1 MNVNNKEKIAILTD
15 SGCDIPENLIEKYH
29 MKVLSLKII
38 YKDQVF
44 SDGIDIDAAYVYEGF
59 AKEIPKTST
68 PNIQEVNDAVA
79 ILKEEGYEK
88 IIAICISSGLS
99 GTCNT
104 ITTALREVTDME
116 TFVFDTK
123 NISFGAGVFAVWVGE
138 KIEEG
143 LSFKEITD
151 VLPHKVMDSKIFY
164 YMDTLDYLKAGGR
177 IGNVTGVV
185 GKILDLKP
193 IISCNEKGIY
203 YTVAMTR
210 GKKNGIKKL
219 LSLVE
224 ENRDQK
230 ELWFTLL
237 NGNAAELAANMK
249 SDLME
254 LCKNGRL
261 IVEKQINAS
270 LAIHTGPGLI
280 GIGVFEAG
288 IS

>member
-1 MNVNNKEKIAILTD
+1 MNESNREKIAILTD
-15 SGCDIPENLIEKYH
+15 SGCDVPNHLIEKYH

-38 YKDQVF
+38 YKDHIY
-44 SDGIDIDAAYVYEGF
+44 SDGIDIEAEEVYKGF
-59 AKEIPKTST
+59 AREIPKTST

-79 ILKEEGYEK
+79 SLKEEGYEK
-88 IIAICISSGLS
+88 IIAICISTGLS

-104 ITTALREVTDME
+104 VTTALREVTDME
-116 TFVFDTK
+116 TYVFDTK

-143 LSFKEITD
+143 LGFSEITEA
-151 VLPHKVMDSKIFY
+151 LAKKAQDSKIFY

-193 IISCNEKGIY
+193 IISCNDKGIY

-224 ENRDQK
+224 ENSNQK

-237 NGNAAELAANMK
+237 NGRAAEVAAGMK
-249 SDLME
+249 PELME
-254 LCKNGRL
+254 LCKKGRL
-261 IVEKQINAS
+261 IVERQINAS

-280 GIGVFEAG
+280 GVGVFEAG

>member
-1 MNVNNKEKIAILTD
+1 MNENNKEKIAILTD
-15 SGCDIPENLIEKYH
+15 SGCDIPEHLIEKYH
-29 MKVLSLKII
+29 IKVLSLKII
-38 YKDQVF
+38 YKDNIY
-44 SDGIDIDAAYVYEGF
+44 SDGIDIKAEDVYEGF
-59 AKEIPKTST
+59 AREIPKTST

-79 ILKEEGYEK
+79 SLKEEGYEK

-104 ITTALREVTDME
+104 VTTALREIADME
-116 TFVFDTK
+116 TYVFDTK

-138 KIEEG
+138 KIEAG
-143 LSFKEITD
+143 MGFSEITD
-151 VLPHKVMDSKIFY
+151 ALAKKASDSKIFY
-164 YMDTLDYLKAGGR
+164 YMDTLEYLKAGGR

-219 LSLVE
+219 LGLVE
-224 ENRDQK
+224 ENCNQK

-237 NGNAAELAANMK
+237 NGRAAEAAANMK
-249 SDLME
+249 PELME
-254 LCKNGRL
+254 LCKKGRL
-261 IVEKQINAS
+261 IVERQINAS

-280 GIGVFEAG
+280 GVGVFEAG
-288 IS
+288 IL